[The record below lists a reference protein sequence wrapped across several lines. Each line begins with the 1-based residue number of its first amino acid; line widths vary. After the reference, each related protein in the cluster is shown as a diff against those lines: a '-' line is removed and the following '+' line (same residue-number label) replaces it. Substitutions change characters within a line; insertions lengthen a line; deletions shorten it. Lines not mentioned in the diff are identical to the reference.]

1 MSGIKPSDLTGGGSF
16 RWVIRGI
23 VIGSLALVF
32 LLRYAFNL
40 NIFLAVLVSSTVLIL
55 GLLVVWLLL
64 ISGRMRVKH

>member
-1 MSGIKPSDLTGGGSF
+1 VSGIKPSDLTGGGAF

-32 LLRYAFNL
+32 LLRYVFNL